1 MKRIHS
7 IDIIRGLVMIIMALD
22 HVRDLMHLNSITQSP
37 TDLTTTTP
45 LLFFTR
51 WITHLCA
58 PIFVF
63 LAGTSAYIS
72 LKRKNDFIST
82 KKHLL
87 ERGLFLL
94 LLEFT
99 VVNFA
104 LFFDIGFHTILFE
117 VIASIGL
124 GFIILSL
131 LLKLPIRYLG
141 YIGLIIIFGHNL
153 TPVIPFAE
161 NSLIKSILMP
171 FFSPSAIPLFA
182 GKVFVMGYPPIPWF
196 GIMSVGFA
204 CGHFFELAAE
214 QRKKLF
220 LNIGISSLLLFVTIR
235 YMNIYGDSLQWS
247 AQKDSLYTFLS
258 FVNVTKYPPS
268 LAFCLVTL
276 GIMFLLLAFVE
287 NFNKGFQQISMV
299 YGKVP
304 LFYFV
309 AHFYLVHSITLA
321 MLFFQGVHW
330 SQLEFA
336 TGTFGRPQDIESG
349 LPLWEIYV
357 VWIGV
362 VITLYRPCKWFG
374 YYKAT
379 HKKWWLN
386 YI

>member
-1 MKRIHS
+1 
-7 IDIIRGLVMIIMALD
+7 MIIMALD

-63 LAGTSAYIS
+63 LAGTSTYIS
-72 LKRKNDFIST
+72 LKRKNNFIST

-117 VIASIGL
+117 VIASTGL
-124 GFIILSL
+124 GFIMLGL
-131 LLKLPIRYLG
+131 LLKLPTRYLG

-182 GKVFVMGYPPIPWF
+182 GKIFVMGYPPIPWF
-196 GIMSVGFA
+196 GIMLVGFA

-220 LNIGISSLLLFVTIR
+220 LNIGIGSLLLFVAIR
-235 YMNIYGDSLQWS
+235 YINIYGDSLQWS
-247 AQKDSLYTFLS
+247 TQKKSLYTFLS
-258 FVNVTKYPPS
+258 FMNVTKYPPS

-299 YGKVP
+299 YGKAP

-321 MLFFQGVHW
+321 MLFFQGFHW

-336 TGTFGRPQDIESG
+336 TGTFGRPKDIESG

>member
-1 MKRIHS
+1 
-7 IDIIRGLVMIIMALD
+7 MIIMALD

-72 LKRKNDFIST
+72 LKRKNDLIST

-117 VIASIGL
+117 VIASTGL
-124 GFIILSL
+124 GFIMLSL
-131 LLKLPIRYLG
+131 LLKLPTRYLG

-220 LNIGISSLLLFVTIR
+220 LKIAIGSLLLFVAIR
-235 YMNIYGDSLQWS
+235 YVNINGDSLQWS

-268 LAFCLVTL
+268 LVFCLVTL
-276 GIMFLLLAFVE
+276 GVMFLLLAFVE
-287 NFNKGFQQISMV
+287 TFNKGFQQIFMV

-321 MLFFQGVHW
+321 MLFFQGFHW

-336 TGTFGRPQDIESG
+336 TGTFGRPKDIESG